1 MRRPFA
7 INRLFIWVVIL
18 GILTLFVWLG
28 AIGVAFEKLGVSGPM
43 VSLLV
48 FGSIV
53 GSMINLPLFKI
64 QIGGA
69 RNLPRQPNAMPD
81 RLLPFSHFMVI
92 GINVGGGVIP
102 LLFSLYLIFHQELPL
117 FQSLIAIGLVTSVSY
132 LFSFSIPGIGI
143 GMPILLAPLSAALI
157 ALLLNPQQV
166 PALAYVAGTLG
177 VLIGADLLRL
187 KDVRRTMSPGKYAFI
202 GGAGTFDG
210 VFITGIIAVLLT

>member
-1 MRRPFA
+1 MRLPFA
-7 INRLFIWVVIL
+7 INRLFIWAVIL
-18 GILTLFVWLG
+18 GILALFIYLG
-28 AIGVAFEKLGVSGPM
+28 AIRVAFEKLGVSGPM
-43 VSLLV
+43 VLLLV

-69 RNLPRQPNAMPD
+69 RNLPRQPNAMPE

-102 LLFSLYLIFHQELPL
+102 LLFSLYLIFHQELSL
-117 FQSLIAIGLVTSVSY
+117 FQLLIAIGLVTGMSY
-132 LFSFSIPGIGI
+132 LFSFFIPGIGI
-143 GMPILLAPLSAALI
+143 SMPIFIAPVSAALI

-187 KDVRRTMSPGKYAFI
+187 KYVRRTMAPGKYAFI
-202 GGAGTFDG
+202 GGAVTFEG
-210 VFITGIIAVLLT
+210 VFMTGIIAVLLT